1 MALSA
6 ANGKIDI
13 LRRLAKDADLL
24 DLLQAEPVPASSTKL
39 IRLDETSYVKDK
51 MAFRQPT
58 VVAAG
63 NINQLLEA
71 AADEGDD
78 N

>member
-58 VVAAG
+58 VAPSG
-63 NINQLLEA
+63 NKLNVLLEA
-71 AADEGDD
+71 AAGDQEE
-78 N
+78 